1 MKFECRMS
9 VDLFFNVEA
18 DNEEQA
24 MEYLNTHDMNDV
36 LRAYAKNGVGLYQN
50 YDDDVCGIVN
60 DDEFAISAKE

>member
-9 VDLFFNVEA
+9 VDLIFNVEA
-18 DNEEQA
+18 DNEEEA

-50 YDDDVCGIVN
+50 YDDDVCGVIN
-60 DDEFAISAKE
+60 DDEFAISVKE